1 MALALFSSLW
11 ANAALRPPAGCDAL
25 VSARDR
31 RRSRKIAART
41 VPGDAHAFRVAPE
54 FVYPRDHVTDGPKA
68 ILERRWEGHFRRTPI
83 VDRNDDGAGLNG
95 KPSRLPVMRVQ
106 IACYKPAAMKK

>member
-1 MALALFSSLW
+1 LPRKS
-11 ANAALRPPAGCDAL
+11 DAL

-31 RRSRKIAART
+31 GRSRKIAART
-41 VPGDAHAFRVAPE
+41 VPDDAQAFCVAPE
-54 FVYPRDHVTDGPKA
+54 FVYPRDHVTDRPKA

-83 VDRNDDGAGLNG
+83 VDRNDDGAGLNR

-106 IACYKPAAMKK
+106 VACYKPAAMKK

>member
-1 MALALFSSLW
+1 LPDRRAIPRKSDS
-11 ANAALRPPAGCDAL
+11 L

-41 VPGDAHAFRVAPE
+41 VPGDAQASRVAPK
-54 FVYPRDHVTDGPKA
+54 FVYPRDHVTDGAKA
-68 ILERRWEGHFRRTPI
+68 ILERRREGRFRRTPI
-83 VDRNDDGAGLNG
+83 VDRNDDGAGLNR

-106 IACYKPAAMKK
+106 IACYKPAAMKE